1 MHLTEEIAVLDCKR
15 VSLESI
21 DADCDD
27 LVLVEDHAA
36 MLLAAGDLK
45 ALRMGEVDQLG
56 VFGGVQDHLV
66 LLLDQTRHT
75 I

>member
-15 VSLESI
+15 VGLESI
-21 DADCDD
+21 DADSDD